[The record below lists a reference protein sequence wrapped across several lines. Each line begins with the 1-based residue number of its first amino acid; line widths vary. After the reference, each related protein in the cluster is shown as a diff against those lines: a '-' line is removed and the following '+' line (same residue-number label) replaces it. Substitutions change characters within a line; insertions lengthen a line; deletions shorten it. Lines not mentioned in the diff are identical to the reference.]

1 MSVPNDWRSFTAA
14 MPTFT
19 TLFHK
24 AFQTI
29 PKLVLDTTPPEDDT
43 AGLVIVQLM
52 MASMPDLNDILTL
65 SSHDGHWGA
74 LKLLRS
80 LFERTVTLK
89 YIAQN
94 PAEAEAFRE
103 FDALDWQQILSGI
116 EAKYALR
123 PSEEA
128 RSSIAEAAKTAR
140 KTYRQEPCSV
150 CGLRKQTSWTPK
162 SSKELADLTG
172 LAYMHFEG
180 FVLPSKYIHPTYFG
194 SRGTSSDATP
204 MNNTLKRTHALALE
218 TIITHQR
225 YFHPR
230 GPISEAVHE
239 LVRDFFSIWGYSE
252 TNFDLVTRFLIPLP
266 DDFTTEMPELREC
279 IARNPPHSNRSRYVG
294 SLERQPAA
302 FAAIDREPVFFLY
315 ELYVF
320 REHRRSGIGTWV
332 LTEVEKLA
340 AREGRSKL
348 FVRPSPLD
356 SDIDEARLT
365 DWYRKRGFTKSDECL
380 DAFEKV
386 VASIPLG

>member
-1 MSVPNDWRSFTAA
+1 MPVPNDWRSFTAA

-24 AFQTI
+24 AFQMI
-29 PKLVLDTTPPEDDT
+29 PKLVLDTTPPEGDT
-43 AGLVIVQLM
+43 AGLVIIQLM
-52 MASMPDLNDILTL
+52 MASMPDLDDILTL

-94 PAEAEAFRE
+94 PAEGEAFRD
-103 FDALDWQQILSGI
+103 FDALDWQQILTGI

-128 RSSIAEAAKTAR
+128 RRRIVEAAKAAR

-150 CGLRKQTSWTPK
+150 CGLRKQTSWAPK

-172 LAYMHFEG
+172 LAYMHFEA
-180 FVLPSKYIHPTYFG
+180 FVMPSKYIHPTYFG
-194 SRGTSSDATP
+194 SRGTSSDITP
-204 MNNTLKRTHALALE
+204 MNNTLKHTHALALE

-230 GPISEAVHE
+230 EPISEVVLE
-239 LVRDFFSIWGYSE
+239 LVRDFFSVWKYSE
-252 TNFDLVTRFLIPLP
+252 TNFDLVTRFLIALP

-279 IARNPPHSNRSRYVG
+279 IARSPPHPNRRRYVG
-294 SLERQPAA
+294 SMDRQPAA
-302 FAAIDREPVFFLY
+302 FAAIDLEPVFFVY

-340 AREGRSKL
+340 ATEGRSKL
-348 FVRPSPLD
+348 FVRPRPLD
-356 SDIDEARLT
+356 SDIDEAQLT
-365 DWYRKRGFTKSDECL
+365 DWYRKRGFNESDEIS

-386 VASIPLG
+386 VASIPCN